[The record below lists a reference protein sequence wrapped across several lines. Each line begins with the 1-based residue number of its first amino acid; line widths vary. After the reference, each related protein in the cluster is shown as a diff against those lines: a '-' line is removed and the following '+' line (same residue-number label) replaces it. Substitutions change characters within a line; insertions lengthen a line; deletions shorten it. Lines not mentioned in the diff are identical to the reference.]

1 MSGSIL
7 LVLRI
12 LAALSLYAFTGW
24 ALYLLWRTLQIQSQ
38 LLNTR
43 RVIPISLTLLHP
55 EDPPQNLHF
64 ASAEIIIGRE
74 PDCQCVLSDATASA
88 RHARLSYHHSQWW
101 VEDLQSTNG
110 TRLNGD
116 RIGVPTVI
124 ISDDKIGC
132 GHTTIIV
139 KLGGDTRAATTTPYP
154 QPLASE
160 EQP

>member
-1 MSGSIL
+1 MSGIIL

-24 ALYLLWRTLQIQSQ
+24 VLYLLWRNLQIQSQ
-38 LLNTR
+38 LISSR
-43 RVIPISLTLLHP
+43 RVVPISLSLLHP
-55 EDPPQNLHF
+55 ENPPQNLHF
-64 ASAEIIIGRE
+64 VTGEIIIGRE
-74 PDCQCVLSDATASA
+74 PDCQCILTDSTASA

-124 ISDDKIGC
+124 ISDDKLTC

-139 KLGGDTRAATTTPYP
+139 KLGGDSRTATTIPY
-154 QPLASE
+154 
-160 EQP
+160 